1 MSRRA
6 ILAVLLSATGL
17 STTAAQQPLLVDGT
31 FEMIGA
37 TPDDPGAKYRDL
49 CVLSGEQVS
58 CSMSHDMGV
67 GTLSTSISG
76 TLQGNRI
83 VSRAV
88 IRFRASTPE
97 CSYTSSSSATGTI
110 ELSSNGT
117 FTTVWTGGGPISN
130 TEISGPCAPNM
141 PRSSPPGPPS
151 KWVGTW
157 RQIDTGM
164 PAVTVLPTETTL
176 VTRDGRRITVNLDD
190 LKAGKPGIELMEL
203 KAQLAFTPPAG
214 GTVTIPL
221 YAYPRSGAADP
232 PVYAGMKNLDDLA
245 LDGAQATA
253 AWAKANP
260 AKAALAML
268 GLAIN
273 IAMPYTT
280 AFQAAAG
287 GMTFAEGAG
296 IGFMTAFAPSAVSSL
311 VTSAA
316 SGEGAW
322 KATGKAV
329 LSGAVSGVESLPS
342 TAAGSA
348 VSAVGQA
355 LAGESLK
362 TTANVL
368 SGVASS
374 ASDQMVSEWHDKAAA
389 AFDKPAA
396 TIPDLAK
403 PTSPPSSGGIEL
415 TFDR

>member
-1 MSRRA
+1 LSRRA
-6 ILAVLLSATGL
+6 ILAILLSATGL

-97 CSYTSSSSATGTI
+97 CSYTSLTSATGTI

-117 FTTVWTGGGPISN
+117 FTTVWTGSGPISN
-130 TEISGPCAPNM
+130 TEVSGPCAPNM

-157 RQIDTGM
+157 RQLDTGT

-176 VTRDGRRITVNLDD
+176 VTRDGRRVTVNLDD
-190 LKAGKPGIELMEL
+190 LKAGKIGVELMEA
-203 KAQLAFTPPAG
+203 KNQLAFDSPGG

-221 YAYPRSGAADP
+221 YGYPRTGTADP
-232 PVYAGMKNLDDLA
+232 PVYAGMKNYDELA
-245 LDGAQATA
+245 LEGAQATA

-260 AKAALAML
+260 DKAALAVL

-296 IGFMTAFAPSAVSSL
+296 IGFMTAFAPSAVSTL
-311 VTSAA
+311 VSSAA
-316 SGEGAW
+316 KGEGAW

-329 LSGAVSGVESLPS
+329 VKGAISGVESLPS
-342 TAAGSA
+342 TATGSA
-348 VSAVGQA
+348 VMAVGQA

-362 TTANVL
+362 TTVNVL

-374 ASDQMVSEWHDKAAA
+374 ASDQMVSDWHDKAAA
-389 AFDKPAA
+389 SFAKSTPP
-396 TIPDLAK
+396 IPDLAK
-403 PTSPPSSGGIEL
+403 PAPPPSTGGIEL

>member
-1 MSRRA
+1 MRRTTL
-6 ILAVLLSATGL
+6 LAVLLLTAGL

-37 TPDDPGAKYRDL
+37 TPDAPADTFRDL
-49 CVLSGEQVS
+49 CTLSGSQVS
-58 CSMSHDMGV
+58 CSMSRDMGV
-67 GTLSTSISG
+67 GTISTRISG

-83 VSRAV
+83 VGRAE

-97 CSYTSSSSATGTI
+97 CSYTSSTSATGTI
-110 ELSSNGT
+110 ELLPNGT
-117 FTTVWTGGGPISN
+117 FTTVWTGGGPTSN
-130 TEISGPCAPNM
+130 TEISGPCTPHM

-157 RQIDTGM
+157 RQLDTGM
-164 PAVTVLPTETTL
+164 SAVTVLPTETTL

-190 LKAGKPGIELMEL
+190 LKAGKPSVELMEV
-203 KAQLAFTPPAG
+203 KNQLTFDPLTG
-214 GTVTIPL
+214 GMVIIPL
-221 YAYPRSGAADP
+221 YAYPRTGTADP
-232 PVYAGMKNLDDLA
+232 PVYAGMKNYDDVA
-245 LDGAQATA
+245 LEGVQATA

-260 AKAALAML
+260 DKAALAVL

-280 AFQAAAG
+280 AFQATAG

-296 IGFMTAFAPSAVSSL
+296 IGFMTAFAPSAVSTL

-316 SGEGAW
+316 KGEGAW

-342 TAAGSA
+342 TIAGSA

-362 TTANVL
+362 TTATVL

-374 ASDQMVSEWHDKAAA
+374 ASDQMVSDWHDKAAA
-389 AFDKPAA
+389 AFDKSTPA
-396 TIPDLAK
+396 IPDLAR
-403 PTSPPSSGGIEL
+403 PSPPPPSGGIEL